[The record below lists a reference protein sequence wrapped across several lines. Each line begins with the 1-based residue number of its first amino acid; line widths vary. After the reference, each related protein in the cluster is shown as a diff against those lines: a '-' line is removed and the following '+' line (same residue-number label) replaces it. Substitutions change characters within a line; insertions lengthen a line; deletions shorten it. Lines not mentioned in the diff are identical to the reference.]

1 MYWNSIKQKR
11 GIENEKFVEYYCLD
25 YWNNLLHEI
34 VKIYVIGGIEMNK
47 SVGLNNVIKHLE
59 NERER
64 FLRAGLSG
72 MFCDSVSCLKTAC
85 TIEYAID
92 EINEVRKQLN
102 I

>member
-1 MYWNSIKQKR
+1 
-11 GIENEKFVEYYCLD
+11 
-25 YWNNLLHEI
+25 
-34 VKIYVIGGIEMNK
+34 MNK

-72 MFCDSVSCLKTAC
+72 MFCDRVSCLKTAC
-85 TIEYAID
+85 TIGFAID
-92 EINEVRKQLN
+92 EINKVRKELN